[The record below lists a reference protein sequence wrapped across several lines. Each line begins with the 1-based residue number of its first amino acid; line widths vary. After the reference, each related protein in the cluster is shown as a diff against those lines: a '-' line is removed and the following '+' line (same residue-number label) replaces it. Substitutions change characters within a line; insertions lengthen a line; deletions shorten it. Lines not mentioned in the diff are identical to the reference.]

1 MKAGGPS
8 REGTPAG
15 SARCGTRCRPRRSA
29 SACARRSRRRCTR
42 AVAGRRAPR
51 RRRRHHPVAVAVRAG
66 VLIVQGHRDRSPQH
80 DTVDTLAAA
89 GEDRTPRLS
98 GQIIIRSCGANR
110 SMAQARGHRATA
122 QPAVSGP
129 FGKGR
134 WTRRSRAGR
143 PDAQWCYRLLAR
155 GRGLDGE
162 LSQHRLGGG
171 AQHAGDAC
179 ERLDERCAGG
189 GERTGAG
196 EPVGQPVQA

>member
-1 MKAGGPS
+1 
-8 REGTPAG
+8 
-15 SARCGTRCRPRRSA
+15 
-29 SACARRSRRRCTR
+29 
-42 AVAGRRAPR
+42 
-51 RRRRHHPVAVAVRAG
+51 VRAG

-110 SMAQARGHRATA
+110 SMAQARGHRATG
-122 QPAVSGP
+122 QPAVPGP